1 MTIGI
6 ATRFHA
12 LNNHRA
18 RPLIFSIANNP
29 DKYKYTDTQIKSFLA
44 LMDVMK
50 AIIKETKFKIS
61 IRVHPF
67 EAIQGYEDNLKR
79 WFGQK
84 NLHRFHIDESLDF
97 SEWVINQD
105 VVITPTSTALSEC
118 YLLNKPVINIDK
130 IAKVVEYNKSRDKVV
145 DDWFNGAYLPPTV
158 TELIKMLKKKIS
170 C

>member
-50 AIIKETKFKIS
+50 AIIK
-61 IRVHPF
+61 
-67 EAIQGYEDNLKR
+67 
-79 WFGQK
+79 
-84 NLHRFHIDESLDF
+84 
-97 SEWVINQD
+97 
-105 VVITPTSTALSEC
+105 
-118 YLLNKPVINIDK
+118 
-130 IAKVVEYNKSRDKVV
+130 RDQ
-145 DDWFNGAYLPPTV
+145 
-158 TELIKMLKKKIS
+158 I
-170 C
+170 